1 MFRFPF
7 ILSKQIF
14 FTDDKWR
21 RKNHTIAR
29 APLTLGTPMHSAVVI
44 KYCDHVHGK
53 WHFSEIRAV
62 FSRRYLLQNVA
73 LEIFLASRT
82 SIMLA
87 FMDHTTV
94 KKVVKALPCVGVGIK
109 YGIPQTRRASLMSPR
124 QIFQQSNMTQKWQRR
139 EITNFEYLMFLNTI
153 AGRTYNDLNQYP
165 VFPWVLTNY
174 EAPELDL
181 SLPSNY
187 RDLSKPVGA
196 LNPSRKAFFE
206 ERYET
211 WEHETIPPFHFG
223 THYSTSAFTLNWIV
237 RVEPF
242 TTMFLSLQGGKFDH
256 ANRMFSSV
264 AQAWKNCQRDTSDV
278 KELIP
283 EFFYLAEMFMNK
295 NGYQLGCQ
303 EEGTPVSDV
312 ILPPW
317 ASTPE
322 EFVRINRM
330 ALESEFVSCQL
341 HQWIDLI
348 FGYKQRGPEAVRA
361 TNVFYYLT
369 YEGSVDLENMKDVV
383 MKEAIENQIRN
394 FGQTPSQLLMEPHP
408 PRSSAMHISPMMFSP
423 ITEEVC
429 MIMKFLS
436 NSPICH
442 ISANTYPQLPLPSVV
457 TISCNQNFAVNRWN
471 PCFSGPLHQ
480 APYSDNSQ
488 TSPSQLPLAMDPL
501 LIMNVAPYKRH
512 LGDNFSQRVKMRSC
526 CFITTV
532 DSRFLIA
539 CGFWDNSF
547 RVFSTESA
555 KIVQIVYGHFG
566 VVTCLARSECNITSD
581 CYIASGSEDC
591 TILLWHWNA
600 RTQCIAGDLLN
611 CPDVPTPRATLTGH
625 ESEVTCIVVS
635 AELGLVVSGSKNG
648 PVLVHTTNG
657 DLLRSLEAPENFRS
671 PELCALCREGLVVVC
686 YDQNN
691 LCCFT
696 INGRRLRSET
706 HHHSIQCLTMSRDGE
721 YMMTGS
727 DKGVVEV
734 WRTFNL
740 ALLYAFSTCDS
751 GVRSLA
757 LSHDQKFLLAG
768 LSNGSVTVFY
778 IDFNRWHHEFQQ
790 RY

>member
-1 MFRFPF
+1 MPLHCCFAV
-7 ILSKQIF
+7 
-14 FTDDKWR
+14 TDR
-21 RKNHTIAR
+21 N
-29 APLTLGTPMHSAVVI
+29 SAGVQVV

-87 FMDHTTV
+87 FMDHMTV

-223 THYSTSAFTLNWIV
+223 THYSTSAFSLNWLV

-303 EEGTPVSDV
+303 EDGTNVTDV

-369 YEGSVDLENMKDVV
+369 YEGSVDLENMKDQV

-436 NSPICH
+436 NSPVCH

-480 APYSDNSQ
+480 PPYSDNTQ

-526 CFITTV
+526 CFVTTV

-611 CPDVPTPRATLTGH
+611 CPDIPTPRATLTGH

-635 AELGLVVSGSKNG
+635 AELGLVVSGSKDG

-657 DLLRSLEAPENFRS
+657 DLLRSLEAPENFKS

-686 YDQNN
+686 YDSCNV
-691 LCCFT
+691 CCFT

-706 HHHSIQCLTMSRDGE
+706 HHHPIQCLAMSRDGE
-721 YMMTGS
+721 YMMTGG
-727 DKGVVEV
+727 DKGIVEV

-740 ALLYAFSTCDS
+740 ALLYAFTACDS

-757 LSHDQKFLLAG
+757 LTHDQKFLLAG
-768 LSNGSVTVFY
+768 LANGSVTVFY